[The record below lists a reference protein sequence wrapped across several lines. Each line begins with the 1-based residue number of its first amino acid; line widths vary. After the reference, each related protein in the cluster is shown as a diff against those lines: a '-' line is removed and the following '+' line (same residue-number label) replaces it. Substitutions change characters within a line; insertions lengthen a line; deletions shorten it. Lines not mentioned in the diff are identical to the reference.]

1 MKNLSKSV
9 KNSQEKA
16 IVLGNGKK
24 EATKDLVP
32 AVLIVHSDTKKE
44 EPKETEQPKTEAITQ
59 EQPHAEQ
66 EQAHQEQVKNET
78 TQEQPKRLTMEELN
92 DKADRLYLQRQKYQ
106 TIKEKIKQL
115 ESFTISHDNNN
126 AQLTLIDANGL
137 SIKTSNPQ
145 SIGKLLTDWMA
156 DLVLHLGVIENEM
169 RKQLEA

>member
-66 EQAHQEQVKNET
+66 EQAHQVQVKNET

-92 DKADRLYLQRQKYQ
+92 DKADRL
-106 TIKEKIKQL
+106 
-115 ESFTISHDNNN
+115 
-126 AQLTLIDANGL
+126 
-137 SIKTSNPQ
+137 
-145 SIGKLLTDWMA
+145 
-156 DLVLHLGVIENEM
+156 
-169 RKQLEA
+169 

>member
-32 AVLIVHSDTKKE
+32 AVLIVHSDIKKE
-44 EPKETEQPKTEAITQ
+44 EPKET
-59 EQPHAEQ
+59 
-66 EQAHQEQVKNET
+66 
-78 TQEQPKRLTMEELN
+78 EQPKRLTMEELN
-92 DKADRLYLQRQKYQ
+92 DKADGLYLQRQKYQ